1 MPGILVGDTQLAHS
15 DPEQRPDILRTVMNS
30 TCPDDTCVRETDIG
44 TSTHF
49 LNIPPTLGWACNVC
63 QTTFK
68 IVTVPHCWSIREV
81 FDFKP

>member
-1 MPGILVGDTQLAHS
+1 MPLRLVRDLRVAHAVVTS
-15 DPEQRPDILRTVMNS
+15 QPVLRT

-49 LNIPPTLGWACNVC
+49 LNIPPTLGRMCSVC